1 MLCLLVR
8 LLSAQVLVKLD
19 SHMAWANFISILAT
33 RMISLVLLLTLLAR
47 LLSFQLINILSKSC
61 CLDFWVCFNFL
72 VGLHVMHNYLLA
84 KISAI
89 ALPHLCYQI
98 FNNTSNLILMN

>member
-19 SHMAWANFISILAT
+19 SHMAWANLIAVMT
-33 RMISLVLLLTLLAR
+33 RRMIPLVLFLTTLAR
-47 LLSFQLINILSKSC
+47 LLSFQLINIFSKSG
-61 CLDFWVCFNFL
+61 CLDFWVYFDFL
-72 VGLHVMHNYLLA
+72 VCLHVMYNYLFA

-89 ALPHLCYQI
+89 ALPHICYPI
-98 FNNTSNLILMN
+98 FNTSNLILIN